1 MTKTGTT
8 PEYDTH
14 SAKSLGLQTT
24 TIMEASDETTETA
37 RNSWTP
43 HEFSATESTIT
54 TSRTLP
60 DDVTSPPSSTEQQD
74 KQSTTRV
81 KYPDIVRPPPLNV
94 CSTLSCKRS
103 ASHMISMIDHGAD
116 PCEDFYQY
124 SCGGSD
130 YNHINSKSPEE
141 QVLETLP
148 GQFRIL
154 QLELEY
160 Y

>member
-1 MTKTGTT
+1 
-8 PEYDTH
+8 
-14 SAKSLGLQTT
+14 
-24 TIMEASDETTETA
+24 MEASDETTETA

-74 KQSTTRV
+74 KQTQQSTTRV
-81 KYPDIVRPPPLNV
+81 KYPDIVRPQPLNV

-130 YNHINSKSPEE
+130 YNHIKGISPDEE
-141 QVLETLP
+141 VLKTLP
-148 GQFRIL
+148 GQFLTMRCNRN
-154 QLELEY
+154 Y
-160 Y
+160 

>member
-1 MTKTGTT
+1 M
-8 PEYDTH
+8 
-14 SAKSLGLQTT
+14 
-24 TIMEASDETTETA
+24 
-37 RNSWTP
+37 
-43 HEFSATESTIT
+43 
-54 TSRTLP
+54 TLP
-60 DDVTSPPSSTEQQD
+60 DDVINPISSTSKDNSITEQQD
-74 KQSTTRV
+74 QPFQQSTTTV
-81 KYPDIVRPPPLNV
+81 KSPDLVRPPSINE
-94 CSTLSCKRS
+94 CSTLPCKRS
-103 ASHMISMIDHGAD
+103 ASRMIALMDHGAD
-116 PCEDFYQY
+116 PCEDFFQY